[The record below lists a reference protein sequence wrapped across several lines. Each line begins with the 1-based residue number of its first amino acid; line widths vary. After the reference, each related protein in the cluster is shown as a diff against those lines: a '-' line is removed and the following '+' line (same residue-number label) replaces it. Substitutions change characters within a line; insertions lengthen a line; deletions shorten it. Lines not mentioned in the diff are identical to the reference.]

1 MVSKESGK
9 KGLRHERELEALYNV
24 IALVTQG
31 GDLRTIYSRIAATVS
46 KHTRF
51 PLVAIERY
59 DADEDILEIV
69 GQCGLLPEGKSGGL
83 HVPVDESLSGRVIRS
98 RKPVAVLNAQEWN
111 GYASPALRNV
121 KISTFVSVPLMVN
134 RRIIGALSIGSA
146 EQRRVSRQFIKFLV
160 TLGTEVARLIDR
172 KISEEHLKVSE
183 ERYRQLFRK
192 MVDTVLIIDPATG
205 EILDTNPQATQLT
218 GYTHAELIGKSVF
231 SLHPE
236 EEHPRHRKA
245 FRLLAKKGAL
255 ANFRPVHYLRKDGR
269 TVPAEIN
276 ARVVTIG
283 GKKLVLGIVRDIT
296 EQVRAEAKLASS
308 EEFLRLMVEGTQD
321 LFFYVLDTRGVY
333 TYLSPSVRKITGY
346 SVDDWKDVFTKY
358 LTANPVNAM
367 VRALREETLRSG
379 TPAPAYPCEI
389 LAADGRSI
397 LLEINE
403 GPVIKDGKVVGLQGV
418 ARDITEWK
426 RLEQQ
431 ILESRDFFNR
441 LIDQTPM
448 GVIVFDAK
456 GNAVDVN
463 EAWMRLFGAV
473 NKNVVIGRLNLFS
486 SPFLQSE
493 DIRKLISS
501 AYAGQ
506 IVDTPSF
513 TIDPRMFRPEY
524 PFGNEEHTVHVK
536 MFPVFDRNSRL
547 VNVVA
552 MMEDVSDRRRLEEQL
567 IQSQKMESIG
577 LLAGGIAHDFNNIL
591 SAILGYSSYLKSV
604 VYQDEKVYAHLD
616 TIERSAL
623 RAAELTSQLLA
634 FARGGKYV
642 VGPMDIHDLIVET
655 TRLLRGSIDKNI
667 AIQTDLGAS
676 SPIIEGDGA
685 QMQQVLMNLCV
696 NARDAMPHGGILKI
710 STRRLNKPDAYLLS
724 RKSEHT
730 TPYIRIAIADTGIG
744 IDESIRGRIF
754 EPFFTTKPKGKG
766 TGLGLATVYGIIEHH
781 GGFVDFHS
789 KVGAGT
795 TFVIYLPTVDRPI
808 ETPAKEQARISGGPE
823 TILIVDD
830 EDMIR
835 SLVKDILTSKGYN
848 VLTAPDGASAVVLYQ
863 EQWRSIDLVI
873 LDMIMPGMGGR
884 ETMEKFK
891 QINPDVRAILSTG
904 YSEDDRARDLM
915 ALGVKVFL
923 QKPYKTE
930 QLSTAVRKVLDEKQ
944 HDQAG

>member
-1 MVSKESGK
+1 MKGMKESGK
-9 KGLRHERELEALYNV
+9 KLVRKEKELEALYNV

-31 GDLRTIYSRIAATVS
+31 GNLRTIYSRIAATVS
-46 KHTRF
+46 KFTRF
-51 PLVAIERY
+51 PVVAIERY
-59 DADEDILEIV
+59 VPDEDILEIV
-69 GQCGLLPEGKSGGL
+69 GHTGLLPEGRTGVL
-83 HVPVDESLSGRVIRS
+83 RIPVEESLSGRVIRS
-98 RKPVAVLNAQEWN
+98 RRPICVSNAQEWN
-111 GYASPALRNV
+111 GYASPFLRNLKV
-121 KISTFVSVPLMVN
+121 STFVSVPLMVH
-134 RRIIGALSIGSA
+134 RRIIGALSLGST
-146 EQRRVSRQFIKFLV
+146 EQRRVSRDFIRFLA

-172 KISEEHLKVSE
+172 KLSEEKLKISE

-192 MVDTVLIIDPATG
+192 MVDTVLIVEPSNG
-205 EILDTNPQATQLT
+205 EILDTNPQATELT
-218 GYTHAELIGKSVF
+218 GYTKAELIGRTVF

-236 EEHPRHRKA
+236 GELPQHRKA
-245 FRLLAKKGAL
+245 FRQLEKKGAVT
-255 ANFRPVHYLRKDGR
+255 NFRPVHYVRKDGR

-276 ARVVTIG
+276 ARMVTIG
-283 GKKLVLGIVRDIT
+283 GRKLILGIVRDIT
-296 EQVRAEAKLASS
+296 EQVKAEAKLASS
-308 EEFLRLMVEGTQD
+308 EQFLRLMVEGTQD
-321 LFFYVLDTRGVY
+321 LFFYVQDTRGVY

-346 SVDDWKDVFTKY
+346 RVDEWKDVFTKY
-358 LTANPVNAM
+358 LTPNPLNAM
-367 VRALREETLRSG
+367 IKAMREETLRSG

-389 LAADGRSI
+389 FGADGRSI

-403 GPVIKDGKVVGLQGV
+403 TPIIKDRKVIGIQGV
-418 ARDITEWK
+418 ARDITERK

-463 EAWMRLFGAV
+463 ESWMRLFGAG
-473 NKNVVIGRLNLFS
+473 NKNVVIGRLNLFAS
-486 SPFLQSE
+486 QYLQ
-493 DIRKLISS
+493 DARIQRFVSS

-506 IVDTPSF
+506 VVDTPSF
-513 TIDPRMFRPEY
+513 TVDPRMFQPDY
-524 PFGNEEHTVHVK
+524 AFNNEEHIVHVK
-536 MFPVFDRNSRL
+536 MFPVFDRNSKL

-552 MMEDVSDRRRLEEQL
+552 MMEDVTDRRRLEEQL

-604 VYQDEKVYAHLD
+604 VNQDERVYAHLD

-623 RAAELTSQLLA
+623 RAAELTAQLLA

-642 VGPMDIHDLIVET
+642 VGPMNVHDLIVET

-667 AIQTDLGAS
+667 AIETDLAAS

-696 NARDAMPHGGILKI
+696 NARDAMPHGGTLKI
-710 STRRLNKPDAYLLS
+710 STRRINKPDAYLLS

-730 TPYIRIAIADTGIG
+730 SPYIRVAISDTGIG

-781 GGFVDFHS
+781 GGFIDFHS
-789 KVGAGT
+789 KVGLGT
-795 TFVIYLPTVDRPI
+795 TFIIYLPTVDRPV
-808 ETPAKEQARISGGPE
+808 ETPVHEAPRTSGGPE

-835 SLVKDILTSKGYN
+835 SLVKDILASKGYN
-848 VLTAPDGASAVVLYQ
+848 VLAAPDGGSAVALYR
-863 EQWRSIDLVI
+863 EKWRSIDLVI
-873 LDMIMPGMGGR
+873 LDMIMPVMGGR
-884 ETMEKFK
+884 ETMEKLK
-891 QINPDVRAILSTG
+891 EINSNVRAILSTG

-923 QKPYKTE
+923 QKPYRTE
-930 QLSTAVRKVLDEKQ
+930 ELSTAVRKVLDERP
-944 HDQAG
+944 HD